1 MTDTKNA
8 THEQLVERA
17 VELIRLSM
25 QFNELTDEQIRQN
38 AEIAG
43 DTILRAFIEH
53 EES

>member
-1 MTDTKNA
+1 MTDTRNA
-8 THEQLVERA
+8 THEQLVERT

-25 QFNELTDEQIRQN
+25 EFNDLTDEQIRRN

-53 EES
+53 EEA